1 MAEWCT
7 RSKVAIWAYCLMPN
21 HLHLLAKS
29 GNQSLSQ
36 SMRRLLIGYVINF
49 NRRHKRY
56 GHLFQNRYKSIIC
69 EEDPYLLEL
78 ARYIHLNPVRAGM
91 VKGLRE
97 LRDYPWTGHGVII
110 GRQKREWQDVD
121 AVLAYFGQRRE
132 KAVSDERILGS
143 GKFIER
149 VFSEAEER
157 VRETLGWRGRVP
169 DFPVL
174 LKEISKRGG
183 VEGEKVLG
191 GDQRRSVVKVRKIFC
206 REAVKKF
213 GYSGARVA
221 RFLGVTTSLVN
232 RDHLQIR

>member
-1 MAEWCT
+1 MMERRPETISFYRKRLPHWSVRDALYFVTIRQKNSIPADAAMKIRAKILDLENYSEDERLMLRRKILFEMEKWLDRPSEEGVLTNGDAPSIIKEAIKFRIDNGTWRMAEY
-7 RSKVAIWAYCLMPN
+7 VIMPN

-110 GRQKREWQDVD
+110 GRQKREWQ
-121 AVLAYFGQRRE
+121 
-132 KAVSDERILGS
+132 
-143 GKFIER
+143 
-149 VFSEAEER
+149 
-157 VRETLGWRGRVP
+157 
-169 DFPVL
+169 
-174 LKEISKRGG
+174 
-183 VEGEKVLG
+183 
-191 GDQRRSVVKVRKIFC
+191 
-206 REAVKKF
+206 
-213 GYSGARVA
+213 
-221 RFLGVTTSLVN
+221 
-232 RDHLQIR
+232 